1 MKIFSK
7 IGLTLIV
14 LGWVCFA
21 WFLFMDLGS
30 ELAWVEACGAGIT
43 NVWNA
48 VFGTSHT
55 APGFFNRLEDVL
67 YGFFLVF
74 TPISLF
80 FIILFVK
87 VNREEDEK
95 ELEEELEVRKAKKAE
110 EKEMKAKLKEGK
122 KLEVK
127 KARDAKRAAKLSE
140 KKAKIDEAAEVAKN
154 ITDAGAAVSGAVDSF
169 LSFLNSKK

>member
-43 NVWNA
+43 NAWNA
-48 VFGTSHT
+48 IFGTSHT
-55 APGFFNRLEDVL
+55 VQGFFNRLEDVL
-67 YGFFLVF
+67 YGFFLAF

-110 EKEMKAKLKEGK
+110 GKEMKAKLREGRK
-122 KLEVK
+122 IEVK

-140 KKAKIDEAAEVAKN
+140 KKAKIDEAAELAKN
-154 ITDAGAAVSGAVDSF
+154 AADAGAAVSGAVDSF

>member
-30 ELAWVEACGAGIT
+30 ELGWVEACGAGIT
-43 NVWNA
+43 NAWNE

-55 APGFFNRLEDVL
+55 VPGFFSRLEDVL

-74 TPISLF
+74 APISLF

-87 VNREEDEK
+87 VNREEDEE
-95 ELEEELEVRKAKKAE
+95 ELEEKLEAKKAKKAE
-110 EKEMKAKLKEGK
+110 EKEMKAKLREGK
-122 KLEVK
+122 KIEVK
-127 KARDAKRAAKLSE
+127 KARDAKRAVKLSE
-140 KKAKIDEAAEVAKN
+140 KKAKIDEAAELAKN
-154 ITDAGAAVSGAVDSF
+154 AADAGAAVSGAVDSF

>member
-7 IGLTLIV
+7 IGLTFIV

-30 ELAWVEACGAGIT
+30 ELGWVEACGAGIT
-43 NVWNA
+43 NAWNE

-55 APGFFNRLEDVL
+55 VPGFFSRLEDVL

-74 TPISLF
+74 APISLF

-87 VNREEDEK
+87 VNREEDEE
-95 ELEEELEVRKAKKAE
+95 ELEEKLEAKKAKKAE

-140 KKAKIDEAAEVAKN
+140 KKAKIDEAAEIAKN
-154 ITDAGAAVSGAVDSF
+154 VTDTGAAVSESVDNF

>member
-43 NVWNA
+43 NAWNA

-55 APGFFNRLEDVL
+55 VQGFFNRLEDVL
-67 YGFFLVF
+67 YGFFLAF

-110 EKEMKAKLKEGK
+110 EKEMKAKLREGK
-122 KLEVK
+122 KIEVK
-127 KARDAKRAAKLSE
+127 KARGAKRAAKLSE
-140 KKAKIDEAAEVAKN
+140 KKAKIDEAAELAKN
-154 ITDAGAAVSGAVDSF
+154 AADAGAAVSGAVDSF